1 MHDRPRLAGV
11 AGALAIAF
19 SAILFRKADVAPATG
34 AVFRCLLALPA
45 LGVLAWREDRRFG
58 PRGLADRRLAAVAGV
73 LFAVDLIFWHAAVD
87 AVGAGLGTVLGN
99 VQVVLVPLAA
109 WAVLSERPAVRGLVA
124 LPVVLAGVVLIS
136 GVLGDDAYGDDPAL
150 GVVYGLITSVAYTG
164 FILVLRHGNRDVRRP
179 AGPLFDATLVS
190 AVGAALGGAVAGDL
204 DWSPPLAALG
214 WLLLLALSSQVV
226 GWLLI
231 SVSLPRLPAATTS
244 LLLTLQPV
252 GSVVFS
258 VLLLDEDPSSAQL
271 AGVALVVVAIVVAT
285 VSRRS
290 SEPLPAPSA

>member
-19 SAILFRKADVAPATG
+19 SAILFRKAGVAPATG

-45 LGVLAWREDRRFG
+45 LGVLVWREDRRYG
-58 PRGLADRRLAAVAGV
+58 PRSLADRRLAAAAGV
-73 LFAVDLIFWHAAVD
+73 FFAVNLIFWHAAVD

-109 WAVLSERPAVRGLVA
+109 WAVLSERPAARSLVA
-124 LPVVLAGVVLIS
+124 LPIVLAGVVLIS

-150 GVVYGLITSVAYTG
+150 GVVYGMITSVAYTG

-190 AVGAALGGAVAGDL
+190 AVGAALGGTVAGDL
-204 DWSPPLAALG
+204 DWTPPLAAVG

-252 GSVVFS
+252 GSVLFS
-258 VLLLDEDPSSAQL
+258 MLLLDEEPSSAQL
-271 AGVALVVVAIVVAT
+271 AGVALVLAAIVVAT
-285 VSRRS
+285 VSRRTN
-290 SEPLPAPSA
+290 EPLPAPSA